1 MGNIYN
7 IRDLS
12 FSFGKNNILNDIS
25 FHVEEGDIVGL
36 IGQNGAGK
44 STLINIMTG
53 VYSNYSGN
61 VFFKSY
67 DNKENLL
74 ALKSNIAAVLDRSA
88 TYGTLSVV
96 ENINY
101 YCKLLNVPIQYGLDL
116 LDEFG
121 MTEYTKFK
129 VSQLSSGY
137 QQRLRIVI
145 ALLNDPS
152 VLFLDEP
159 WIALDPINSQF
170 LTSKILS
177 LNKLKGLT
185 IIISGHDLNEL
196 EVLCTK
202 FLMIKNGS
210 LILAFSKEQSNSFLI
225 TTITDHPKNLQLVK
239 SEAFYRKKETNEIK
253 VINMNKDF
261 FICED
266 ILEEKTYSLKELYF
280 EIQNCT
286 T

>member
-1 MGNIYN
+1 MENIYN
-7 IRDLS
+7 IQDLS

-25 FHVEEGDIVGL
+25 FNIDAGDIVGL

-53 VYSNYSGN
+53 VYSNHSGK
-61 VFFKSY
+61 VLFKSNS
-67 DNKENLL
+67 NKENLL
-74 ALKSNIAAVLDRSA
+74 ELKSNIAAVLDRPA
-88 TYGTLSVV
+88 TYGMLTVG

-101 YCKLLNVPIQYGLDL
+101 FCKLLDIPPQNGLDL
-116 LDEFG
+116 LVEFG
-121 MTEYTKFK
+121 MTEYIKFK

-170 LTSKILS
+170 LTSKILT
-177 LNKLKGLT
+177 LNKTKGLT

-196 EVLCTK
+196 EVLCTR
-202 FLMIKNGS
+202 FLLIKNGS
-210 LILAFSKEQSNSFLI
+210 LVLSFSKGYPSPFLI
-225 TTITDHPKNLQLVK
+225 TTLTDQPKNRDWIKGQ
-239 SEAFYRKKETNEIK
+239 SFFCNNETNEIK
-253 VINMNKDF
+253 VINRNKDF
-261 FICED
+261 FIDGE
-266 ILEEKTYSLKELYF
+266 IAEEKPYSLKELYF
-280 EIQNCT
+280 EIQNYT